1 MSTDKVLEKAD
12 VTARESA
19 KEKGSTHDRII
30 EAAIKLFSEKG
41 FNGTTTKEIAE
52 TAEVNEALIFRHF
65 STKRDLYGAIIEKKI
80 SEEPGVELSL
90 ETHRDSKDDR
100 LVFTAIATRMFE
112 KCGRDPSFM
121 RLLHFSALE
130 GHDLSDMFFDTYVEY
145 INMLISDYIDTRIK
159 DGEFKKLNPLYSSKA
174 FIGMVVNQIIV
185 QELFGEKKKNKTDYK
200 ELTETFVEIFL
211 EGIKSKKS

>member
-12 VTARESA
+12 VAARETA

-80 SEEPGVELSL
+80 SEEPGIELSL

>member
-12 VTARESA
+12 TTARVTA

-90 ETHRDSKDDR
+90 ETHRDSRRRSYSRRSPPCSVAD
-100 LVFTAIATRMFE
+100 
-112 KCGRDPSFM
+112 SFM
-121 RLLHFSALE
+121 GAPFRAAK
-130 GHDLSDMFFDTYVEY
+130 GDLSD
-145 INMLISDYIDTRIK
+145 
-159 DGEFKKLNPLYSSKA
+159 
-174 FIGMVVNQIIV
+174 
-185 QELFGEKKKNKTDYK
+185 
-200 ELTETFVEIFL
+200 IFL
-211 EGIKSKKS
+211 IHTSNI